1 MTALLIAAIF
11 SLSPGD
17 DDLIWI
23 EGEAARTRE
32 VSPKH
37 SWYNSIKTELLSGGD
52 WISNYGD
59 KDGIVVYDVPVK
71 SGGTYTLWVRAN
83 PVAGAALAWKLGDAD
98 WKEIDP
104 RGAVDHVNLAAD
116 NRFDMRM
123 IAWMKAGPVELKPGT
138 ATITF
143 KMHSSVSHHGGLD
156 CFCFTKKPFTPSGAR
171 KPGEKLGL
179 AEPGTWAFE
188 PEEDEFSPGAL
199 LDLRSLNEKAA
210 GESGFVQRTPA
221 GDFALGNGQSVRFW
235 AVNTSGPPGDP
246 ENLKKH
252 ARFLA
257 KRGVNMVRWHGSL
270 APKGDKTKINE
281 VDVAEIDRVQ
291 RFVAAMKAEGIYTTF
306 SPYWAVAVPANPNW
320 ALKGHPNGTLTGM
333 LFWDEDLQAAY
344 KGWLR
349 EFFTRKNPYGPPLAQ
364 EPALAIFQ
372 IQNED
377 SLLFW
382 TIESVKGEE
391 RRRLGAK
398 FGAWAAKKH
407 GSIEKVK
414 EAWGGTSA
422 DGDDWAAGVAGLMHM
437 WEFNSDQKGGRLQRL
452 ADTLQFYS
460 ETMYAFNKGVAEF
473 LRKDVG
479 CKMLINAG
487 NWYTANNLLM
497 LDAEHWSY
505 TANDIIGMNHY
516 VTSGAHINPTDQ
528 GKTGYMVA
536 RGDYY
541 QDGSVMFN
549 PRKLATNRKL
559 VAGYPYLISECTWVP
574 PMSYQGEAPFLTA
587 AYSSLTGF
595 DILYWFAMTQVGYDR
610 TVNKWQVATPSFL
623 GGFPAASL
631 LFRKHLLK
639 QAEPV
644 VHEERALNDIWTLRS
659 TVIGEEESYDPNRSS
674 GYLPKEVN
682 MKGGVN
688 PLAFLVGPV
697 EVKYGGDPAKTTAV
711 DLTKYIDDQKKTVT
725 SATGEL
731 TFNHGDGWCTI
742 DAPKA
747 QGVTGFLSKTGTFAL
762 KTVTIESKNEYAT
775 ILAVP
780 LDDRTLASSRS
791 ILVQVTTHCRPYH
804 WKESPATFKDPGGK
818 TSYEGKRIDDT
829 GAEPWNEVNTQAQ
842 ISVKNGSLK
851 KAIVLD
857 PNGMPAG
864 ELKTE
869 TRGGTFVV
877 TLPANALYVVLQ

>member
-1 MTALLIAAIF
+1 MLSLLIAAIF
-11 SLSPGD
+11 CLPPGD
-17 DDLIWI
+17 DDLIWV
-23 EGEAARTRE
+23 EGEAARTKE
-32 VSPKH
+32 ISPPH
-37 SWYNSIKTELLSGGD
+37 SWYTSIKKDLLSGGD
-52 WISNYGD
+52 WVSNFGD
-59 KDGIVVYDVPVK
+59 KDGIVVYDLAVK
-71 SGGTYTLWVRAN
+71 KAGTYTLWVRAN
-83 PVAGAALAWKLGDAD
+83 PIAAALAWKIGDGE
-98 WKEIDP
+98 WKEVDF
-104 RGAVDHVNLAAD
+104 RGASDQVNLASD
-116 NRFDMRM
+116 NRPDMRFL
-123 IAWMKAGPVELKPGT
+123 AWSKAGPVALQPGT
-138 ATITF
+138 TTITF
-143 KMHSSVSHHGGLD
+143 KMHSGNSHHGGLD
-156 CFCFTKKPFTPSGAR
+156 CFCLTTKSFTPNGAR

-188 PEEDEFSPGAL
+188 PDEDEFSSNAL
-199 LDLRSLNEKAA
+199 LDLRSLNEKVA

-221 GDFALGNGQSVRFW
+221 GDFALGNGQPVRFW
-235 AVNTSGPPGDP
+235 AVNTSGPPGDADA
-246 ENLKKH
+246 LKKH

-270 APKGDKTKINE
+270 APKGDKSKITD
-281 VDVAEIDRVQ
+281 VDVAEIEKVQ

-306 SPYWAVAVPANPNW
+306 SPYWAVAVHAYPSW
-320 ALKGHPNGTLTGM
+320 GLKGHPSGGMTGM

-344 KGWLR
+344 KSWLR

-391 RRRLGAK
+391 RRRLSTK
-398 FGAWAAKKH
+398 FGSWAAKKY
-407 GSIEKVK
+407 GSIDKAK
-414 EAWGGTSA
+414 DAWAGTHA
-422 DGDDWAAGVAGLMHM
+422 DGDDFAAGVAGLMHM
-437 WEFNSDQKGGRLQRL
+437 WEFSSDQKGGRLQRL
-452 ADTLQFYS
+452 ADTLQFFS
-460 ETMYAFNKGVAEF
+460 ETMHAFNKDLSEF
-473 LRKDVG
+473 LRKDLG
-479 CKMLINAG
+479 CKMLVNAG

-505 TANDIIGMNHY
+505 TANDIIGINHY
-516 VTSGAHINPTDQ
+516 VTSGAHINPTEQ
-528 GKTGYMVA
+528 HKTGWLVA
-536 RGDYY
+536 QGDYY
-541 QDGSVMFN
+541 QDGSVLLN

-559 VAGYPYLISECTWVP
+559 VAGYPYMISECTWVP
-574 PMSYQGEAPFLTA
+574 PMSYQAEAPFLTA

-595 DILYWFAMTQVGYDR
+595 DILYWFAMGQVGYDR

-631 LFRKHLLK
+631 MFRKRFVK
-639 QAEPV
+639 QADPV

-659 TVIGEEESYDPNRSS
+659 TVIGEEESYDPNRST
-674 GYLPKEVN
+674 GYLPKEVTL
-682 MKGGVN
+682 KGGVS

-697 EVKYGGDPAKTTAV
+697 EVKYGGDPAKTTAI
-711 DLTKYIDDQKKTVT
+711 DLSKYIDEQKKVVT

-747 QGVTGFLSKTGTFAL
+747 QGVTGFLSKTGSFPL

-780 LDDRTLASSRS
+780 LDDRTLASSKS

-804 WKESPATFKDPGGK
+804 WKETATTFKDPGGK

-829 GAEPWNEVNTQAQ
+829 GAEPWNQVATQAV
-842 ISVKNGSLK
+842 ISVKNGLLK
-851 KAIVLD
+851 KAIALD

-869 TRGGTFVV
+869 SKGGAFVV
-877 TLPANALYVVLQ
+877 TLPPNALYVILQ

>member
-1 MTALLIAAIF
+1 MLALLTAAF
-11 SLSPGD
+11 FALPPGD
-17 DDLIWI
+17 GDLIWI
-23 EGEAARTRE
+23 EGEATKTRE
-32 VSPKH
+32 VGPPH
-37 SWYNSIKTELLSGGD
+37 SWYNSIKKELLSGGD
-52 WISNYGD
+52 WVSNYGD
-59 KDGIVVYDVPVK
+59 KDGIVTYDVPVRTA
-71 SGGTYTLWVRAN
+71 GTYTLWVRAN
-83 PVAGAALAWKLGDAD
+83 PVAAALAWKLGDGD

-104 RGAVDHVNLAAD
+104 RGAVDQVNLASD
-116 NRFDMRM
+116 NRPDMRF

-138 ATITF
+138 VTITF
-143 KMHSSVSHHGGLD
+143 KMHSGVSHHGGLD
-156 CFCFTKKPFTPSGAR
+156 CFCFTTKAFSPSGAR

-188 PEEDEFSPGAL
+188 PDEDEFSPGAL
-199 LDLRSLNEKAA
+199 LDLRSLNEKVA

-221 GDFALGNGQSVRFW
+221 GDFALGNGQPVRFW
-235 AVNTSGPPGDP
+235 AVNTSGPPGGE

-270 APKGDKTKINE
+270 APKGDKSKITD
-281 VDVAEIDRVQ
+281 VDAAEIDKVQ
-291 RFVAAMKAEGIYTTF
+291 RYVAAMKAEGIYTTF
-306 SPYWAVAVPANPNW
+306 SPYWAVAVHANPNW
-320 ALKGHPNGTLTGM
+320 GLKGHPSGGMTGM

-349 EFFTRKNPYGPPLAQ
+349 EFFTRKNPYGLPLAQ

-382 TIESVKGEE
+382 TLESVKGEE

-407 GSIEKVK
+407 GSIDRAK
-414 EAWGGTSA
+414 EAWGGTHA
-422 DGDDWAAGVAGLMHM
+422 DGDDFAAGVAGLMHM
-437 WEFNSDQKGGRLQRL
+437 WEYNSDQKGGRLQRL
-452 ADTLQFYS
+452 ADTLQFLS
-460 ETMYAFNKGVAEF
+460 ETMHAFNRDLAQF
-473 LRKDVG
+473 LRQDLG

-516 VTSGAHINPTDQ
+516 VVSGAHINPTEQ
-528 GKTGYMVA
+528 HKTGWLVA
-536 RGDYY
+536 QGDYF
-541 QDGSVMFN
+541 QDGSVLLH
-549 PRKLATNRKL
+549 PRKLVTNRKL
-559 VAGYPYLISECTWVP
+559 VAGYPFLVSECTWVP
-574 PMSYQGEAPFLTA
+574 PMSYQSEAPFLTA

-595 DILYWFAMTQVGYDR
+595 DILYWFAMGQVGYDR

-631 LFRKHLLK
+631 LFRKYFVK

-644 VHEERALNDIWTLRS
+644 VHEERAMNDIWTLRS

-711 DLTKYIDDQKKTVT
+711 DLSKYIDDQKKVVT

-731 TFNHGDGWCTI
+731 TFNHGDGWCTV

-747 QGVTGFLSKTGTFAL
+747 QGVSGFLAKTGTFAL
-762 KTVTIESKNEYAT
+762 QTVTIESKNEYAT

-791 ILVQVTTHCRPYH
+791 ILVQVTTMCRPYH
-804 WKESPATFKDPGGK
+804 WKESAATFKDPEGK
-818 TSYEGKRIDDT
+818 TSYQGKRIDDT
-829 GAEPWNEVNTQAQ
+829 GSEPWNEVATQAQ

-851 KAIVLD
+851 KAVALD

-869 TRGGTFVV
+869 VKGGAFVV
-877 TLPANALYVVLQ
+877 TLPSNALYVILR